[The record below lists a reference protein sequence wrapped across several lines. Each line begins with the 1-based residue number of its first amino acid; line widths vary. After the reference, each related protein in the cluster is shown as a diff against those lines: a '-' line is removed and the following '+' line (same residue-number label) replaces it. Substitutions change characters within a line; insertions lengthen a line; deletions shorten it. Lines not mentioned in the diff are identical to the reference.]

1 MLKKTLFAAAAL
13 VAATTAFQPV
23 QKAQARVNIGIHLG
37 LPGVYAPGY
46 YGPAYAPAPVYVP
59 RYIPRVSL
67 CRQARRSVR
76 NSGYYRIRAVDCSGS
91 RYTFHA
97 KRGGVWYRLRIRA
110 RSGYIY
116 KV

>member
-13 VAATTAFQPV
+13 IAATTAFQPV
-23 QKAQARVNIGIHLG
+23 QKAEAGVNIGINLG

-46 YGPAYAPAPVYVP
+46 YGPAYVPAPVYVP
-59 RYIPRVSL
+59 RVSY
-67 CRQARRSVR
+67 CRMARRTIR
-76 NSGYYRIRAVDCSGS
+76 NHGYYKIRAVDCSGS

-97 KRGGVWYRLRIRA
+97 KRGGIWYRLRVKA

-116 KV
+116 KVTYL